1 MAQLI
6 QIIYDGYRDL
16 MDNKSDPRVNGW
28 VMMSSPFPTLAI
40 CLFYAYFV
48 KILGPKLMENRKP
61 FDLRRVMIWYNL
73 FQVIFSSWLF
83 NEVSICI
90 YIIGHEGN
98 SSRYF
103 VSFISSFRRVWFPVG
118 VDNIPSDVN
127 RSITRTVQLQC
138 EWREV
143 AGGTTSPSLSNSQ
156 TRFSSY

>member
-16 MDNKSDPRVNGW
+16 MDNKSDPRVNDW

-48 KILGPKLMENRKP
+48 KVLGPKLMENRKP

-83 NEVSICI
+83 NEVSVCI
-90 YIIGHEGN
+90 HILKHEEN
-98 SSRYF
+98 SLRYF
-103 VSFISSFRRVWFPVG
+103 VSFISSLYRAGFPVG
-118 VDNIPSDVN
+118 VSTTPSDVN
-127 RSITRTVQLQC
+127 RSITRTIQSQC

-143 AGGTTSPSLSNSQ
+143 AGGTTSPSLSNLR